1 MRLSSF
7 LARAGRA
14 LHKAFSMQEKTS
26 AATSPASGATAQRG
40 RFETL
45 ARTLEKELARLALW
59 EKAAHDYQ
67 ERYADELAPLETV
80 AIELKAKLVF
90 CFDHAC
96 KQKEL
101 TKKERELASEIAAQ
115 LVEETL
121 CGLELDGTPGECDID
136 RLKALYRKHAGS
148 DFDADFAEEREA
160 PAQALPAP
168 QGNADGAAQALLAE
182 ARALAGA
189 EPERR
194 DALGEDRYAEYNRVL
209 EARLAGVAG
218 EVAAAERGFKSRYQ
232 FDPEQSI
239 DPSDLMEDLEGE
251 IADVRD
257 YIGEL
262 EFELSQFVDMQQ
274 VKAWL
279 QAMKQQLAAT
289 RRREARG

>member
-1 MRLSSF
+1 
-7 LARAGRA
+7 
-14 LHKAFSMQEKTS
+14 MQEKTS
-26 AATSPASGATAQRG
+26 AATPAATGASAQRG

-45 ARTLEKELARLALW
+45 VRTLDEELARLALW
-59 EKAAHDYQ
+59 EKTAHDYQ

-80 AIELKAKLVF
+80 AIELKAKLVL

-101 TKKERELASEIAAQ
+101 SKKERQLASEIAAQ

-136 RLKALYRKHAGS
+136 RLKALYRKHVGS

-160 PAQALPAP
+160 PAEALPAP
-168 QGNADGAAQALLAE
+168 QEDTDDAARALLAE
-182 ARALAGA
+182 ARALAGS
-189 EPERR
+189 EPGRR
-194 DALGEDRYAEYNRVL
+194 DLVDEDRYAEYNRAL
-209 EARLAGVAG
+209 EARLAGAIE
-218 EVAAAERGFKSRYQ
+218 EVVAAERGFKARYQ

-239 DPSDLMEDLEGE
+239 DPSELMEDLEAE
-251 IADVRD
+251 IADVRE

-262 EFELSQFVDMQQ
+262 EFELSQFVDVLQ

-289 RRREARG
+289 RRREARD

>member
-1 MRLSSF
+1 M
-7 LARAGRA
+7 
-14 LHKAFSMQEKTS
+14 
-26 AATSPASGATAQRG
+26 
-40 RFETL
+40 
-45 ARTLEKELARLALW
+45 
-59 EKAAHDYQ
+59 
-67 ERYADELAPLETV
+67 
-80 AIELKAKLVF
+80 
-90 CFDHAC
+90 
-96 KQKEL
+96 
-101 TKKERELASEIAAQ
+101 
-115 LVEETL
+115 
-121 CGLELDGTPGECDID
+121 
-136 RLKALYRKHAGS
+136 
-148 DFDADFAEEREA
+148 
-160 PAQALPAP
+160 
-168 QGNADGAAQALLAE
+168 LAE